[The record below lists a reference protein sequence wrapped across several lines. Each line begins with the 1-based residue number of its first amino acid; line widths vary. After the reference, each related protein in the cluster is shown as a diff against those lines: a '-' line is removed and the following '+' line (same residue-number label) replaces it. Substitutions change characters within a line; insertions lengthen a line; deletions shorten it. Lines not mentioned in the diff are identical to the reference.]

1 MSTDPKY
8 YCLTPTNAITIVRF
22 MCSDQ
27 SFPVN
32 SPFFR
37 NSFLRN
43 PFLRKNRQ
51 ILSLMG
57 LLSITSIFGS
67 TLVTTLAITWQDTLN
82 SLSTSHWVWL
92 FAISALTMALALTPS
107 TLIALISGY
116 FLGWSAFFYIV
127 ISYPIASGIGYMV
140 GKTLDHGK
148 LMSTLPSESRI
159 HRILN
164 ELSHQHQ
171 WPLVIL
177 TRISPILPFSL
188 MNLVLPAIGIRLHT
202 FLLAGFIGML
212 PRTLFALWAG
222 MQARDL
228 IALLENPT
236 QGNLSVIFM
245 IVVSIISIGG
255 LLYLAQRA
263 SSAVLFIRE
272 TGEAG
277 IKSRERKKYG

>member
-1 MSTDPKY
+1 M
-8 YCLTPTNAITIVRF
+8 
-22 MCSDQ
+22 
-27 SFPVN
+27 
-32 SPFFR
+32 
-37 NSFLRN
+37 
-43 PFLRKNRQ
+43 
-51 ILSLMG
+51 LSLMG

-67 TLVTTLAITWQDTLN
+67 TLVTTLAITWQDSLGT
-82 SLSTSHWVWL
+82 LSTSQWAWL
-92 FAISALTMALALTPS
+92 FAASSVTMALALTPS

-148 LMSTLPSESRI
+148 LMSTLPPESRI
-159 HRILN
+159 HLVLN

-177 TRISPILPFSL
+177 TRISPVLPFSL
-188 MNLVLPAIGIRLHT
+188 MNLVLPAMGIRLYT
-202 FLLAGFIGML
+202 FLIAGLIGML

-228 IALLENPT
+228 IALLKSPE

-245 IVVSIISIGG
+245 VVVSILSVGG
-255 LLYLAQRA
+255 LLYLSQKA
-263 SSAVLFIRE
+263 SSTILARKAVIKGRE
-272 TGEAG
+272 NKTNG
-277 IKSRERKKYG
+277 